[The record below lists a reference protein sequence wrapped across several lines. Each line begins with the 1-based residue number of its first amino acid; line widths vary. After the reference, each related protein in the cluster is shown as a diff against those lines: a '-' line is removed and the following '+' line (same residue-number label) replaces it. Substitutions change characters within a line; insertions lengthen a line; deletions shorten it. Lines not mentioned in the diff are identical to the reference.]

1 MKAISKEDFL
11 KLVSEAIDNLIDKR
25 NDFAKIMIHID
36 GMGNLFLDRKV
47 SNAYSMAQVLTEDE
61 IKENMKR
68 LYEGEKLG

>member
-25 NDFAKIMIHID
+25 NDFAKILIHID

-47 SNAYSMAQVLTEDE
+47 SNSYSMVQVELTEE
-61 IKENMKR
+61 LPPTKV
-68 LYEGEKLG
+68 